1 MSGRAPSGDDSAR
14 RAEESLAA
22 IEAGDLPLAA
32 RERLRSLR
40 EGQARFFTSDL
51 SSQEFLLVR
60 QAGFRPLT
68 QVMGSCFYHLGYQWT
83 PVWQAGSPYAGGP
96 GGLAWSLGGSWSE
109 GETVEL
115 ETATEA
121 WNEARSLA
129 LGRLREEARLAGA
142 DAVVGVRIERGAYD
156 WAAGLIE
163 FVVTGTA
170 VASERYALDEARGP
184 VLSNLTGQEFA
195 KLLAHG
201 WFPAGVVAGSTVCY
215 AITGWA
221 QMSRLGGGLL
231 ASWQNQELPDFTRAM
246 YDARTQAMLRATRSA
261 HELGAHGLVGV
272 RIEHSEHEHEAD
284 RGGTKYTDLIVTMH
298 VLATAVVELVRGAG
312 EDEPPVYMALPLD
325 EEHT

>member
-1 MSGRAPSGDDSAR
+1 VRARDEDAAR
-14 RAEESLAA
+14 RDAESLAA
-22 IEAGDLPLAA
+22 IEAGGLPLAA
-32 RERLRSLR
+32 QERLTSLR
-40 EGQARFFTSDL
+40 KKNGRFFTSDL
-51 SSQEFLLVR
+51 STQEFLLVR
-60 QAGFRPLT
+60 HAGFRPLT

-83 PVWQAGSPYAGGP
+83 PAWQTGSGFAAGAGGL
-96 GGLAWSLGGSWSE
+96 GWSLGGGWNE
-109 GETVEL
+109 GQTVEL

-129 LGRLREEARLAGA
+129 LGRLVEEARLAGA

-170 VASERYALDEARGP
+170 VVSERYELDEGGGP
-184 VLSNLTGQEFA
+184 VLSNLSGQEFA

-201 WFPAGVVAGSTVCY
+201 WLPAGIVAGSTVCY
-215 AITGWA
+215 AVTGWA

-246 YDARTQAMLRATRSA
+246 YDARTQAMLRATRAA
-261 HELGAHGLVGV
+261 HELGAHGLVGLQMQ
-272 RIEHSEHEHEAD
+272 HEEREYEAD

-298 VLATAVVELVRGAG
+298 VLGTAVVELARRDS
-312 EDEPPVYMALPLD
+312 DEPPVYIALPLD
-325 EEHT
+325 EEHP